1 MWPRPFPRPS
11 PRCSPDRVR
20 PRSAL
25 LPWVAF
31 TLVHAFLIALCLF
44 APGKPIGDV
53 TSVYYTWVTTAV
65 AGGPVPGIDIPFVYP
80 VVAFLPMLLA
90 FVVSPGAYALG
101 WLGLITLLDAV
112 AFAVLL
118 GRWCQPRRAAAWW
131 WLAFL
136 LLEGPT
142 ALGRIDAVAVALVIV
157 GLLVV
162 SRHPAWG
169 SALLTLGAWVKVWP
183 AVVVAALV
191 VAGRQRMRVVASA
204 AATSAIVVVVALALG
219 SGWMVLSFV
228 TQQTGRGIQIEAPV
242 ALPWL
247 WDAALGGGSHIYY
260 DHDILTFQVS
270 GPGTVLASAVTTPLL
285 ALVAAGILAL
295 GWLAQRRGAAFETL
309 FPPLVLALIVSLIAF
324 NKVGS
329 PQFITW
335 LAAPGVVGIVL
346 LGRRWLLPAV
356 LVLVLAA
363 LTQLVYP
370 YLYDWLLV
378 ANPAMVFVLTV
389 RNALEFVVLGI
400 AVRGVWTA
408 GRRGGTL
415 DSARGPSVAVVTKE

>member
-1 MWPRPFPRPS
+1 
-11 PRCSPDRVR
+11 VR
-20 PRSAL
+20 PRTAL

-31 TLVHAFLIALCLF
+31 TLVHATLIALCLF
-44 APGKPIGDV
+44 GPGKPLGDV
-53 TSVYYTWVTTAV
+53 NWVYLNWVTTAV
-65 AGGPVPGIDIPFVYP
+65 RGGPVPGIDIPFVYP
-80 VVAFLPMLLA
+80 VVAFVPMLLA

-101 WLGLITLLDAV
+101 WLGLVTLLDAV

-118 GRWCQPRRAAAWW
+118 GRWHQPRRLAAAWW

-162 SRHPAWG
+162 SRRPGWG

-191 VAGRQRMRVVASA
+191 VAGRQRMRVVVAA
-204 AATSAIVVVVALALG
+204 AATSVFVVVVALTFG
-219 SGWMVLSFV
+219 SGWTVLSFV

-247 WDAALGGGSHIYY
+247 WDAALGGGSDIYY

-270 GPGTVLASAVTTPLL
+270 GPGTALASALTTPLL
-285 ALVAAGILAL
+285 ALVAAGILVL
-295 GWLAQRRGAAFETL
+295 GWWAQRRGAAFDEL
-309 FPPLVLALIVSLIAF
+309 FPPLVLALTVSLIAF

-335 LAAPGVVGIVL
+335 LAAPGVLGIVL

-356 LVLVLAA
+356 LALVLAA

-389 RNALEFVVLGI
+389 RNALEFVVLLI
-400 AVRGVWTA
+400 AVRRVWTA
-408 GRRGGTL
+408 ARRGGSL

>member
-1 MWPRPFPRPS
+1 MRHRT
-11 PRCSPDRVR
+11 
-20 PRSAL
+20 AL

-31 TLVHAFLIALCLF
+31 TLVHALLIALCLF
-44 APGKPIGDV
+44 GPGKPLGDV
-53 TSVYYTWVTTAV
+53 DWVYFNWVTTAV
-65 AGGPVPGIDIPFVYP
+65 GGGPVPGIDIPFVYP
-80 VVAFLPMLLA
+80 VVAFVPMLLA

-101 WLGLITLLDAV
+101 WLGLVTLFDAV

-118 GRWCQPRRAAAWW
+118 GRWHQPRRLAAAWW
-131 WLAFL
+131 WVAFL

-162 SRHPAWG
+162 SRHPGWG

-183 AVVVAALV
+183 AALVAALV
-191 VAGRQRMRVVASA
+191 VAGRQRMRVVAA
-204 AATSAIVVVVALALG
+204 AAGTSALVVVVALALG
-219 SGWMVLSFV
+219 SGWTVLSFV

-247 WDAALGGGSHIYY
+247 WHAALGGGSVIYY

-270 GPGTVLASAVTTPLL
+270 GPGTALASALTTPLL
-285 ALVAAGILAL
+285 ALVAAGILVL
-295 GWLAQRRGAAFETL
+295 GWWAQRRGAAFEAL
-309 FPPLVLALIVSLIAF
+309 FPPLVLALTVSLIAF

-335 LAAPGVVGIVL
+335 LAAPGVLGIVL

-356 LVLVLAA
+356 LALVLAA

-408 GRRGGTL
+408 GCRGGSL